1 MSGRLGAGADGY
13 GRGMTQPPADHVLLV
28 LSHSPVRRL
37 LRDWLGDAGV
47 DVREAPAWE
56 VEGIVAAGEADLL
69 VTSAEL
75 EGEWG
80 WSEDPRIEVL
90 VLAVDAGDRAV
101 GLP

>member
-1 MSGRLGAGADGY
+1 
-13 GRGMTQPPADHVLLV
+13 MTPPPPPADRVLLV

-56 VEGIVAAGEADLL
+56 VERVVSAGEADLL

-90 VLAVDAGDRAV
+90 VLAVDAGDRAA
-101 GLP
+101 GRQ